1 MFAARDG
8 CCAWALEESAAAV
21 ATSQRIG
28 AAVVGVEQVGSLG
41 SP

>member
-8 CCAWALEESAAAV
+8 CCAWALEKSAAV
-21 ATSQRIG
+21 ASSQRIG